1 MTLIDDYLE
10 MHQEYQKQY
19 GKIALL
25 MQVGMFYEYYGVD
38 NDKEKLGNV
47 AEVSSTLNIQ
57 MTRKNK
63 KITHND
69 RGNPLFAGVPY
80 VHAVNRFLD
89 VLMKNGFTVIV
100 VDQDKENSK
109 VGNVLDRKIKAIY
122 SPVHIYQKNLE

>member
-63 KITHND
+63 SIVENS
-69 RGNPLFAGVPY
+69 RGNPLMIGV
-80 VHAVNRFLD
+80 N
-89 VLMKNGFTVIV
+89 
-100 VDQDKENSK
+100 
-109 VGNVLDRKIKAIY
+109 IY
-122 SPVHIYQKNLE
+122 SIDKFVQILLNSGYRLSHSICNLICNLICECHILFLCL